1 MKTIGHFNE
10 LRLETE
16 RRLAEEAD
24 RADAIV
30 GVVCIVIGLGY
41 AVARYLGVIA

>member
-10 LRLETE
+10 LRRETE
-16 RRLAEEAD
+16 RQLGEAAN

-30 GVVCIVIGLGY
+30 GVVCLVLYFGY
-41 AVARYLGVIA
+41 AVARYLGVVA

>member
-10 LRLETE
+10 LRRETD
-16 RRLAEEAD
+16 RQLAEDAN

-30 GVVCIVIGLGY
+30 GGVCLAMFLGY
-41 AVARYLGVIA
+41 VVARYLGVIV

>member
-10 LRLETE
+10 LRRETE
-16 RRLAEEAD
+16 RQLAKDAD

-30 GVVCIVIGLGY
+30 GIGCLVIFMGY
-41 AVARYLGVIA
+41 VVARYLGVIA

>member
-10 LRLETE
+10 LRRETE
-16 RRLAEEAD
+16 RQLAEDAN

-30 GVVCIVIGLGY
+30 GGVCLVLCLGY
-41 AVARYLGVIA
+41 AVARYLGVIV